1 MSLLPL
7 SLVQCARL
15 AAFLPLND
23 GLWLFQVQALRTVEK
38 HLGLEKMYVLGT
50 NCVDNGPRQ
59 GLGKFLRA
67 ASQDPDTV
75 LHYEFMQV
83 SIKFRQSMLLNWA
96 SVVPLLA

>member
-1 MSLLPL
+1 MPAASN
-7 SLVQCARL
+7 SCAL
-15 AAFLPLND
+15 QIFLPLKM
-23 GLWLFQVQALRTVEK
+23 GWLWLPQVQALRTVEK

-59 GLGKFLRA
+59 GLDKFLRA

-83 SIKFRQSMLLNWA
+83 GIKSRQSMLLNQA
-96 SVVPLLA
+96 SVVPWLA